1 MLTTHRA
8 PGVRSTAGRLATL
21 VAVVGATATTA
32 LAPPAAAAGPRPKPV
47 LVCETGICLLDPS
60 GVDSDGDGWSDADE
74 RAAGTDPSDAQS
86 HPRILEVL
94 DAYMGGAV
102 RPDGFARREVLVLPT
117 RAPDGTALASD
128 LLALGPKRGEALT
141 RLGVDPERLG
151 EVDVSNGLR
160 VVLDLGSKD
169 PGTGRPPAKVGG
181 VNMSEIGWVLTS
193 SEKDSQGNLVTTFQT
208 QGFRSVTK
216 DGFVAVDDK
225 GVEHQSVSSDITR
238 TGKDGSTT
246 TTNTVSARDKNPDGS
261 STTVTTTSSDT
272 KDKAGKTVL
281 STLTVTSTTVDD
293 KGNKTEVVNRTV
305 TEKDGSTTVETTTTT
320 TDAAGKATTTRACTG
335 SLCNGLSSGEVDGAP
350 PVVPGGTLVVTP
362 EQGEAFEKIQGTR
375 TNQGDTPVEV
385 GPDDVEPPMYSPLH
399 PGLIFVDPNNDAVWY
414 TPVPTLPD
422 PDKAG
427 GNTTFVRGVNQPD
440 TSCIPSPTT
449 PCPA

>member
-1 MLTTHRA
+1 MLTTDRA
-8 PGVRSTAGRLATL
+8 PGGRSTAGRLATL
-21 VAVVGATATTA
+21 VAVVGATATTV
-32 LAPPAAAAGPRPKPV
+32 LAPPASAAGPRPEPV

-94 DAYMGGAV
+94 DAYTSGAV

-117 RAPDGTALASD
+117 QAPDGTALASD
-128 LLALGPKRGEALT
+128 LFAFGPKRGDALT
-141 RLGVDPERLG
+141 RLGVNPERLG
-151 EVDVSNGLR
+151 GVDVSNGLR

-181 VNMSEIGWVLTS
+181 VNMSEIGWLVHTT
-193 SEKDSQGNLVTTFQT
+193 EKDGQGNLVTTVLT
-208 QGFRSVTK
+208 GGFSSVTK
-216 DGFVAVDDK
+216 DGFVFVDNK

-238 TGKDGSTT
+238 TGKDGATT
-246 TTNTVSARDKNPDGS
+246 TTNTVSSREKNPDGS
-261 STTVTTTSSDT
+261 STTVTTTWSET
-272 KDKAGKTVL
+272 KDKDGKTVL
-281 STLTVTSTTVDD
+281 STYTVTNTTVDD

-305 TEKDGSTTVETTTTT
+305 TAKDGSQTVETTTTT
-320 TDAAGKATTTRACTG
+320 TDAAGKSTTTRVCTG
-335 SLCNGLSSGEVDGAP
+335 DLCNALTSGEVDGAP

-362 EQGEAFEKIQGTR
+362 EQSEAFEKIQGTD

-385 GPDDVEPPMYSPLH
+385 GPEDVEPPMYSPLH
-399 PGLIFVDPNNDAVWY
+399 PGLILVDPGNDAVWY

>member
-1 MLTTHRA
+1 M
-8 PGVRSTAGRLATL
+8 
-21 VAVVGATATTA
+21 VGATATTV
-32 LAPPAAAAGPRPKPV
+32 LAPPAAAAGPGPGPV

-74 RAAGTDPSDAQS
+74 RAAGTDPSDPQS

-94 DAYMGGAV
+94 DAYAGGV
-102 RPDGFARREVLVLPT
+102 RPDGFAQREVLVLPT
-117 RAPDGTALASD
+117 QAPDGTALASD

-141 RLGVDPERLG
+141 RLGLDPARLG

-160 VVLDLGSKD
+160 VVLDLGGKD
-169 PGTGRPPAKVGG
+169 QSTGRPPAKVGG
-181 VNMSEIGWVLTS
+181 VNMSEIGWLITS
-193 SEKDSQGNLVTTFQT
+193 STEDSQGNLVTIFQT
-208 QGFRSVTK
+208 EGFRSETI
-216 DGFVAVDDK
+216 DGFVVTDGK
-225 GVEHQSVSSDITR
+225 GVEHQSVSSEITR
-238 TGKDGSTT
+238 TGKDGTTT

-261 STTVTTTSSDT
+261 STTTATTWNET
-272 KDKAGKTVL
+272 KDKDGKTVL
-281 STLTVTSTTVDD
+281 TTLTVTTTTVDD
-293 KGNKTEVVNRTV
+293 KGNRTEVADRTV
-305 TEKDGSTTVETTTTT
+305 TAKDGTKTVESTTTTT
-320 TDAAGKATTTRACTG
+320 AADGRSTTTRTCTG
-335 SLCNGLSSGEVDGAP
+335 PLCAALTSGEVDGAP

-385 GPDDVEPPMYSPLH
+385 GPEDAEPPQYSPLH
-399 PGLIFVDPNNDAVWY
+399 PGLILVDPNNDAVWY
-414 TPVPTLPD
+414 TPVPRLPD

-440 TSCIPSPTT
+440 TTCIPSPTM